1 MLNLFRVSM
10 TLLGVL
16 MLIGACRVVQA
27 QEPRIATITFHAPT
41 KYTDG
46 TPIEPGTEISY
57 RLYQGEQGE
66 DKQHVATIST
76 TSTTVQT
83 GLQPGK
89 TYCWEVTAVINEQES
104 ARSNEGCK
112 TFDHLVP
119 EAVTITV
126 E

>member
-1 MLNLFRVSM
+1 MLNLFRLSM
-10 TLLGVL
+10 TLLGAL

-27 QEPRIATITFHAPT
+27 QEPRRATITFHAPT

-66 DKQHVATIST
+66 DKQHVATLST
-76 TSTTVQT
+76 TATTVQT

>member
-1 MLNLFRVSM
+1 MTAR
-10 TLLGVL
+10 TLLAIT
-16 MLIGACRVVQA
+16 LIGLCSIAQA

-66 DKQHVATIST
+66 DKQHVATLST
-76 TSTTVQT
+76 TATTVQT

>member
-1 MLNLFRVSM
+1 MLNLFRISM
-10 TLLGVL
+10 TLLGAL

-27 QEPRIATITFHAPT
+27 QEPRRATITFHAPT

-66 DKQHVATIST
+66 DKQHVATLST
-76 TSTTVQT
+76 TATTVQT

>member
-10 TLLGVL
+10 TLLGAL

-27 QEPRIATITFHAPT
+27 QEPRRATITFHAPT

-66 DKQHVATIST
+66 DKQHVATLST
-76 TSTTVQT
+76 TATTVQT

-119 EAVTITV
+119 ESVTITV